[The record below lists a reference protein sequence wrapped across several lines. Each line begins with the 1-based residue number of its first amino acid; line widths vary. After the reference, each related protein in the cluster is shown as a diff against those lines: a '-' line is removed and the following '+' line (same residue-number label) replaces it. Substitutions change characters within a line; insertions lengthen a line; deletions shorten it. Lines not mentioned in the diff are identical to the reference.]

1 MCELISRIGHVCR
14 VLVKVGFIVFRFIFF
29 KAIKREMW
37 GLIID
42 DGVSRLEFGFVDA
55 CFLDWMFLGL
65 KTSQDFVIAIAR
77 LYVDQVAGFEVVFV
91 S

>member
-1 MCELISRIGHVCR
+1 
-14 VLVKVGFIVFRFIFF
+14 
-29 KAIKREMW
+29 MW